1 MLHQCAGIGV
11 YGWDYLVLTGEQFIT
26 QLLSTLF
33 TSQLL
38 YISLTE
44 SVLHLY
50 PSRADSQHIF
60 VTFCMITTL
69 NCFFTQ
75 ALKSKQLASYLTQYR
90 YDFFSPLYSKHIP
103 VSPTW
108 HIIRKT
114 TFSIPIKL
122 APQEIFYPVPHYFIW
137 SSYNL
142 IALSPVNPVSLFL
155 FFLKILMY
163 RQQHSVIQKL
173 LYPVPVKQRFLPGG
187 CCSGNCIR

>member
-90 YDFFSPLYSKHIP
+90 QIPFF
-103 VSPTW
+103 
-108 HIIRKT
+108 
-114 TFSIPIKL
+114 
-122 APQEIFYPVPHYFIW
+122 
-137 SSYNL
+137 
-142 IALSPVNPVSLFL
+142 LSSLFKTHSSFTNLAHHKKDNL
-155 FFLKILMY
+155 FF
-163 RQQHSVIQKL
+163 HSHQA
-173 LYPVPVKQRFLPGG
+173 GT
-187 CCSGNCIR
+187 SGNFFTLFPIILFGVAII